1 MAAKDDRHRRI
12 LELIAGGTIRSQAD
26 LRAAL
31 AGDGVDVEQS
41 TLSRDLRELGI
52 RKVDGRYR
60 REVPTPAAVGG
71 DPSPGVRTILP
82 CGPNLV
88 VIKTD
93 PGQAQP
99 VGVVIDSAGDPAIAG
114 TLAGDDTVFVATPD
128 QRRQTVALRR
138 LVEWFGDKVE
148 D

>member
-1 MAAKDDRHRRI
+1 MTTKDHRHRRI
-12 LELIAGGTIRSQAD
+12 VALIEGGAIRSQAA
-26 LRAAL
+26 LRDAL
-31 AGDGVDVEQS
+31 AHDGIDVEQS

-52 RKVDGRYR
+52 RKVGGRYR

-71 DPSPGVRTILP
+71 DPSPGVRTIVP

-99 VGVVIDSAGDPAIAG
+99 VGVVIDTAGDPAIAG

-138 LVEWFGDKVE
+138 LVEWFGDKLE
-148 D
+148 N